1 LFPDEVTVKLRLL
14 VLLTVLVTSLVGLRS
29 SFARSQLATKSF
41 PVTVV
46 DDHGNQVRLS
56 ARPQRLL
63 SLDPRDTET
72 LFALGLESRVVGDGS
87 QYSEGAA
94 GIKRNFR
101 YASEWPSRLGRD
113 YPIKA
118 KSLPHVEGGY
128 SGTPFNLET
137 ISSLRP
143 DLILA
148 PYSKTV
154 EPTYQKLHE
163 LGIKVIILDPSSI
176 HGILS
181 DLALVGKATGAV
193 KQAAV
198 VSRAIKKQVSGV
210 KKSLARVHSRPRVY
224 YEIDATNPTQP
235 FTAGPGTF
243 IDEALRL
250 AGGKNVA
257 DSVTSCSGTLCYPQ
271 FSLEALVQLNPQII
285 LLGDAAYG
293 TTVDSVKA
301 RGGWS
306 TIAAVQSGKIFPFN
320 DELVSRAGPRI
331 GVGLKALA
339 RVLHPEAFG
348 KQR

>member
-1 LFPDEVTVKLRLL
+1 VKVRLIVLLAVLASLL
-14 VLLTVLVTSLVGLRS
+14 VGHRS
-29 SFARSQLATKSF
+29 SFVRAQPAVKPF

-46 DDHGNQVRLS
+46 DDHGNRVRLS
-56 ARPQRLL
+56 SRPQRLL

-72 LFALGLESRVVGDGS
+72 LFAVGLESRVVGDGS
-87 QYSEGAA
+87 QLSEGAA
-94 GIKRNFR
+94 GIKGNFR
-101 YASEWPSRLGRD
+101 YPSEWPSPVGRD

-118 KSLPHVEGGY
+118 KALPHVEGGY

-137 ISSLRP
+137 ISSVHP
-143 DLILA
+143 DLIFA
-148 PYSKTV
+148 PYSKFE

-176 HGILS
+176 HGILA
-181 DLALVGKATGAV
+181 DIALVGKATGAV
-193 KQAAV
+193 RQAAV
-198 VSRAIKKQVSGV
+198 VVKAIKKQVSGV
-210 KKSLARVHSRPRVY
+210 KKALARVLSRPRVY
-224 YEIDATNPTQP
+224 YEIDASNPTQP

-257 DSVTSCSGTLCYPQ
+257 DGVTSCSGTLCYPQ
-271 FSLEALVQLNPQII
+271 FSLEALVELNPQVI

-306 TIAAVQSGKIFPFN
+306 TIAAVQTGKIYPFN
-320 DELVSRAGPRI
+320 DELISRAGPRI
-331 GVGLKALA
+331 GIGLKALA
-339 RVLHPEAFG
+339 RVIHPEVFG
-348 KQR
+348 KKR